1 MRLVH
6 QGYSACPDLEIQS
19 RSYLVGREKCRRC
32 SRTKGLVPRDEFV
45 DKDEISLEP
54 SNLDVVDAAT
64 LWAQPIVAIERSDP
78 QSRSTRPLD
87 SVN

>member
-1 MRLVH
+1 
-6 QGYSACPDLEIQS
+6 
-19 RSYLVGREKCRRC
+19 
-32 SRTKGLVPRDEFV
+32 VPRDEFV